1 MLAKTFGLKFVAI
14 AIAAAWLLGA
24 AGGYALKDRLCDAA
38 TALRDKHDALAKA
51 ERLQKELTAERT
63 AAKNSAKEL
72 QFAQQRLEKAEG
84 AFREI
89 ESKVADGECF
99 DAATVDGLRDA
110 LWGR

>member
-1 MLAKTFGLKFVAI
+1 MLAKTFGLKFIAI
-14 AIAAAWLLGA
+14 AIAIAYLAGG
-24 AGGYALKDRLCDAA
+24 AGGYWLKDRFCDAA
-38 TALRDKHDALAKA
+38 TALRDKRDAEAKL
-51 ERLQKELTAERT
+51 ERLQKEIDAERT
-63 AAKNSAKEL
+63 AAKNNVIEL
-72 QFAQQRLEKAEG
+72 QFAQQRLAKAEG